1 MNDTSQ
7 LNDASDVS
15 EPLMKQVRR
24 GSDPIPGVLP
34 LVGLG
39 LPQGKT
45 SYDEAD
51 LKALKSMGLNAM
63 AAHFPTEVTATKR
76 GLVITYT
83 VDDSNATEALEA
95 GAKTGMRIIPG
106 TDHEVGPTPSGNL
119 MAPMNRRMAWSS
131 LVSHA
136 KNKYGCPAWMLNVN
150 ATVDNMDR
158 ISDTATTILEQDH
171 WHKPVIYPLL
181 PGSSTIEELGGST
194 ADGWTESDKFD
205 RYCEELEKR
214 CPPSIWWAT
223 ERAYPVISPNIPIN
237 REFLSQLGKIRVRS
251 YKSGTGFWST
261 VHCGIW
267 VQPPYTGV
275 SEDLLPDSI
284 VKPLYRCIGG
294 EAHVDLAMG
303 ARGLVFDSVCGDS
316 RTKWYPARNP
326 QQPTLMT
333 EYMADLLADIN
344 KVSEAF
350 MGTCVE
356 NCYLID
362 PNGEKEQ
369 FPDYTGIYQGILSGI
384 KGMTDNLIVSHLI
397 DPNSSK
403 DYYVVVNVGVQD
415 QTVELTF
422 DESVENLNPTAD
434 SESKSGIMF
443 SSKIESGGWRVFS
456 YQRSLADFGIH

>member
-15 EPLMKQVRR
+15 ESIMKQVRR

-45 SYDEAD
+45 SYEEAD
-51 LKALKSMGLNAM
+51 LKALKSMGLNTM
-63 AAHFPTEVTATKR
+63 SAHFPMEVKFERVTGSYMYTYVTYDGNLTKS
-76 GLVITYT
+76 IQ
-83 VDDSNATEALEA
+83 A
-95 GAKTGMRIIPG
+95 GASVGMRVIAG
-106 TDHEVGPTPSGNL
+106 TEHAVKEITSG
-119 MAPMNRRMAWSS
+119 AAYDKIAWSAIAS
-131 LVSHA
+131 NH

-150 ATVDNMDR
+150 ATVDMMDR
-158 ISDTATTILEQDH
+158 ISDTASVILEQDH

-194 ADGWTESDKFD
+194 ADGWTESEKFD
-205 RYCEELEKR
+205 CYCNELEKR

-223 ERAYPVISPNIPIN
+223 EPAYPVISPNIPIN
-237 REFLSQLGKIRVRS
+237 RKFLSQLGEIRVRS

-261 VHCGIW
+261 VHCGIL

-284 VKPLYRCIGG
+284 VKPLYRCIGA
-294 EAHVDLAMG
+294 EAHAALAMG
-303 ARGLVFDSVCGDS
+303 ARGLVFDSVCGDT
-316 RTKWYPARNP
+316 RRMWYPARNP

-350 MGTCVE
+350 MGTYVE

-369 FPDYTGIYQGILSGI
+369 FPDYTGIYQGILSDI

-403 DYYVVVNVGVQD
+403 DYYVVVNAGVKD

-456 YQRSLADFGIH
+456 HERSLADFGIH